1 MLHYYVGRKGT
12 DFSENSHDRQTG
24 KNAFYLWKKS
34 CSVWGEM
41 WVQRGGKRQSQKE
54 RNDWKDPL
62 INVYWYENEALSGN
76 CSARIQPVFHKHNK
90 TKLKLAKLT
99 FMH

>member
-12 DFSENSHDRQTG
+12 DFSENRKECILSLEKILFCVRWDVGAER
-24 KNAFYLWKKS
+24 
-34 CSVWGEM
+34 GE
-41 WVQRGGKRQSQKE
+41 RQSQKE